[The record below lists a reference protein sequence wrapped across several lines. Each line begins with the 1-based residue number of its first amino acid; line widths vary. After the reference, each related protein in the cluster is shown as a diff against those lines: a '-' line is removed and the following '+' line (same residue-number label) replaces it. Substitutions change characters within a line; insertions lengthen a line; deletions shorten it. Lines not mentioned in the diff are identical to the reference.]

1 LSEIVSLPSRPDTVI
16 RLVFATVGVPPWTDT
31 APPLMRMLPAALRLV
46 VIVLSRLSPVVVST
60 PVPAEKVAEIA
71 IVVVLSNC

>member
-1 LSEIVSLPSRPDTVI
+1 
-16 RLVFATVGVPPWTDT
+16 
-31 APPLMRMLPAALRLV
+31 LRLV